1 MKKAKANKIKTKFG
15 IKTEDEMAKTR
26 FSKTTNR
33 GQSTETQAI
42 HLKGKLLQT
51 KQDFQGQGQKAL
63 QRAQK
68 ESHHYPETSLTR
80 RGRTSQRLQQIF
92 KNQEQFPEWLSEGV
106 TFLIP
111 KTDDTENPKSYWPI
125 SCSTA
130 MYKVLT
136 SIITERANIFL
147 ESNSLLHKV

>member
-1 MKKAKANKIKTKFG
+1 MFRQNKTFRDNAKKLYRELRKKAIIIQKPPSLEEVELANAYNKF
-15 IKTEDEMAKTR
+15 
-26 FSKTTNR
+26 
-33 GQSTETQAI
+33 
-42 HLKGKLLQT
+42 
-51 KQDFQGQGQKAL
+51 
-63 QRAQK
+63 
-68 ESHHYPETSLTR
+68 
-80 RGRTSQRLQQIF
+80 F

-130 MYKVLT
+130 LYKVLT